1 MKERKKKR
9 KVNIKKERSWF
20 KKRKLKQKNKR
31 SYCTNPKPT

>member
-9 KVNIKKERSWF
+9 KLNKKKERSWF